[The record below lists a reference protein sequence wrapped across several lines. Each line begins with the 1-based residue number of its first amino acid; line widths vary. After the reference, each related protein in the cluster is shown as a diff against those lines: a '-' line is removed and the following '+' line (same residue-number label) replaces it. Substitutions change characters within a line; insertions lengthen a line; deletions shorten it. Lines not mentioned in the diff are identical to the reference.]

1 MLEKLT
7 ELLVDELGCEESDVN
22 LEANI
27 IEDLG
32 ADSLAVMQLVMAL
45 EDEYDIEVPEEDI
58 ATLKTVNDIIKYI
71 ESK

>member
-7 ELLVDELGCEESDVN
+7 ELLVDELGCEEADVK

-45 EDEYDIEVPEEDI
+45 EDEYDIEVPEDDI
-58 ATLKTVNDIIKYI
+58 AKLKTVNDIIKYI

>member
-32 ADSLAVMQLVMAL
+32 ADSLAVMQLVMSL

-58 ATLKTVNDIIKYI
+58 AKLKTVNDIIKYI

>member
-7 ELLVDELGCEESDVN
+7 ELLVDELGCEENEVT
-22 LEANI
+22 LEAKI
-27 IEDLG
+27 IDDLG

-45 EDEYDIEVPEEDI
+45 EDEYDIEVPEDDV
-58 ATLKTVNDIIKYI
+58 TKLKTVNDIVKYI

>member
-7 ELLVDELGCEESDVN
+7 ELLVDELGCEESDVT

-32 ADSLAVMQLVMAL
+32 ADSLAVMQLVMSL

-58 ATLKTVNDIIKYI
+58 AKLKTVNDIIKYI